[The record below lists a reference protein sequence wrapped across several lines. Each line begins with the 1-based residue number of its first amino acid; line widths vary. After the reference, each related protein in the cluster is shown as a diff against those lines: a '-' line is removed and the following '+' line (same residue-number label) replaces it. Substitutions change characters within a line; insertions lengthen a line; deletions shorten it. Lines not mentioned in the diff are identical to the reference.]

1 MNSILFTL
9 YMNSNYT
16 LNHSRCKGCL
26 WNIPNNNTDKM
37 IIMKL
42 ATLNQLITK
51 SVGQSSS
58 QYLGNLGSLEV
69 LNWRDTNCNKIYQ
82 VSQASQASLA
92 SLASQASDRY
102 YKAKVPKTTIIPNR
116 GNSTKRTQTSLRP
129 GALGPGG
136 TGVDVKHNSYARYLA
151 KKKGK
156 TILGNNKPAKLKN
169 FKHTINNKFM
179 KPKVVAGGIS
189 C

>member
-16 LNHSRCKGCL
+16 LNRSRCKGCL
-26 WNIPNNNTDKM
+26 WNIPNNNTDNMK
-37 IIMKL
+37 IMKL
-42 ATLNQLITK
+42 ATLNQVITN

-69 LNWRDTNCNKIYQ
+69 LNWRDTNCNKVYQ
-82 VSQASQASLA
+82 
-92 SLASQASDRY
+92 ASQASDRY
-102 YKAKVPKTTIIPNR
+102 HKARVPKTTIIPTR

-156 TILGNNKPAKLKN
+156 TILGDNKPDKLRK
-169 FKHTINNKFM
+169 FKHTVNNKFM
-179 KPKVVAGGIS
+179 KRRVVAGGVT